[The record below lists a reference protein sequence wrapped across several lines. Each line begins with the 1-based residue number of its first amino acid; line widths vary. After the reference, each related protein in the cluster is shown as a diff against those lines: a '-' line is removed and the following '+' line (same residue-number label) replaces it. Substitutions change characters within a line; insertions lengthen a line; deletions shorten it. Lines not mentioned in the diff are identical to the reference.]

1 MQLNSLWQSQ
11 LSTSCQLLCRQVVGL
26 SDDPF
31 FAHSQDQLL
40 HWKYESYMNHTWITW
55 NIHAFVLHFWHL
67 WFNDLCQ
74 CLKRNFLRTTYIH
87 RNHEHHEQ
95 SPCTAYRYRNW
106 KLKSQATATSPRFA
120 GQALNFDCFQAFWI
134 PFGELI
140 GWCRHTGAT
149 GSVKI
154 DVKSQHILGIFCAA
168 VEDCFL

>member
-11 LSTSCQLLCRQVVGL
+11 LSTSSQLLCRQVVGL

-31 FAHSQDQLL
+31 CTQSGPVVALKI
-40 HWKYESYMNHTWITW
+40 WIIYESYMNHLKHSCICF
-55 NIHAFVLHFWHL
+55 AFLTSVIQWSMSMYEEEIIADHL
-67 WFNDLCQ
+67 
-74 CLKRNFLRTTYIH
+74 H

-140 GWCRHTGAT
+140 GWCRDTGAT

-154 DVKSQHILGIFCAA
+154 DVKSQHILGKNSAA

>member
-1 MQLNSLWQSQ
+1 MLMQLNSLWQSQ
-11 LSTSCQLLCRQVVGL
+11 LSTSSQLLCRQVVGL

-31 FAHSQDQLL
+31 CTQSGPVVALKIWMKHSCICFAFLTSVIQWSMSMFEEEIIAD
-40 HWKYESYMNHTWITW
+40 
-55 NIHAFVLHFWHL
+55 HL
-67 WFNDLCQ
+67 
-74 CLKRNFLRTTYIH
+74 H

-106 KLKSQATATSPRFA
+106 KLKSQATATSPRFV

-140 GWCRHTGAT
+140 GWCRDTGAT

-154 DVKSQHILGIFCAA
+154 DVKSQHILEHIFCAA